1 MPSDMESTREETP
14 LRSAE
19 EWLRLLL
26 AIAPEERER
35 RLATLGEREPRVAA
49 EVRGL
54 FAAEKDT
61 ASVFNAPAPAPGPRS
76 SRRAFAA
83 DLQPGDR
90 VGPYVILGI
99 LGQGGFGTVYQ
110 AEQREPFR
118 RTVALKVI
126 KAGFDTKEIIARFAS
141 ERQALARMDHPHIA
155 RVLDAGSTEAGRPY
169 FVMEHVPGTP
179 VTAFAD
185 EHRLTLGQRLQLF
198 TQACDAIAH
207 AHQKAILH
215 RDIKASNVLACFHD
229 GEPTVKV
236 IDFGIAKALTSDR
249 LTDLTFH
256 TAAGKVIGTWATMSP
271 EQAAGSADID
281 TRTDVYSLGVLLYE
295 LLAGVAPFDLKTLPR
310 SSDAELQRIIREVE
324 PPSPGARLTE
334 LDAAAR
340 ERLAEARSLRIAEL
354 RQSLAGEL
362 AWIPLKAMRKERDRR
377 YGSVLELKEDVENHR
392 AGRALIAGPESR
404 VYRLSKLAR
413 RHRAAL
419 GSAAAVLLALLVGLG
434 GTTAGLWQA
443 RQQAGLARAAEA
455 QATAERLW
463 AEEQRARAEDLAVSL
478 IWREL
483 LATHV
488 RSADRERLLP
498 ALQDHLGRA
507 LDGTRGSLDIFRGL
521 LPLVG
526 MTPPSATLDGDPAA
540 SAAPLSVLPL
550 VFLQVDSAGPWYP
563 LDGVDV
569 LPKPGDSLF
578 VTMLLDRPAELWIDI
593 VDPASGEV
601 LHEEKSGAE
610 PSLIATLKGPAGD
623 GRWRLPE
630 ALDGLSVMVG
640 TASLEQGGHHSKAG
654 TASLGI
660 LSIPSESQVEV
671 SRLWFENRSR

>member
-1 MPSDMESTREETP
+1 MPSDMEPTREETP
-14 LRSAE
+14 LRSAK
-19 EWLRLLL
+19 EWFRLLL
-26 AIAPEERER
+26 ALAPEERER
-35 RLATLGEREPRVAA
+35 RLVNLGDREPRVAA

-61 ASVFNAPAPAPGPRS
+61 ASVFNAPAPVPGPRS

-90 VGPYVILGI
+90 VGPYVILGV
-99 LGQGGFGTVYQ
+99 LGQGGFGTVYK

-295 LLAGVAPFDLKTLPR
+295 LLTGVAPFDLKTLAG
-310 SSDAELQRIIREVE
+310 SSDDEIQRIIREVA
-324 PPSPGARLTE
+324 PPSPGVRLTE

-340 ERLAEARSLRIAEL
+340 ERLAQARSLRIHEL
-354 RQSLAGEL
+354 HRSLKGEL
-362 AWIPLKAMRKERDRR
+362 AWIPLKAIRKERDRR
-377 YGSVLELKEDVENHR
+377 YTSVVELRDDIENHR

-404 VYRLSKLAR
+404 SYRLSKLLQ
-413 RHRAAL
+413 RHRTAL
-419 GSAAAVLLALLVGLG
+419 GSAAALFLVLLLGLA
-434 GTTAGLWQA
+434 GTTTGLQHA
-443 RQQAGLARAAEA
+443 RRQAGIARMAEARAESERTSAEK
-455 QATAERLW
+455 
-463 AEEQRARAEDLAVSL
+463 QRRQAEDLAVSL

-488 RSADRERLLP
+488 RSADRERFLP
-498 ALQDHLGRA
+498 ALQEHLGQA
-507 LDGTRGSLDIFRGL
+507 LGGSRGPLDVYREL

-526 MTPPSATLDGDPAA
+526 MAPPAVLDPDA
-540 SAAPLSVLPL
+540 SALPVDMLSVLPL
-550 VFLQVDSAGPWYP
+550 VFLQIDSHGPWYP
-563 LDGVDV
+563 LDGLDL
-569 LPKPGDSLF
+569 LPKPGDALF
-578 VTMLLDRPAELWIDI
+578 VTMLLDRPADLWID
-593 VDPASGEV
+593 VTDPSTGEV
-601 LHEEKSGAE
+601 LYEEKLAAE
-610 PSLIATLKGPAGD
+610 PSLIATLRGPSGD
-623 GRWRLPE
+623 GRWLLIEDRKEVLLTLRRSDRVRLPP
-630 ALDGLSVMVG
+630 
-640 TASLEQGGHHSKAG
+640 
-654 TASLGI
+654 
-660 LSIPSESQVEV
+660 IPSVELPVV
-671 SRLWFENRSR
+671 SVLKLGAKSFGELAHVQF

>member
-1 MPSDMESTREETP
+1 MEPTREETP

-19 EWLRLLL
+19 EWFRLLL
-26 AIAPEERER
+26 ALAPEERER
-35 RLATLGEREPRVAA
+35 RLVTLGEREPRVAA

-90 VGPYVILGI
+90 VGPYVILGV
-99 LGQGGFGTVYQ
+99 LGQGGFGTVYK

-295 LLAGVAPFDLKTLPR
+295 LLTGVAPFDLKTLAQ
-310 SSDAELQRIIREVE
+310 SSDDEVRRIIREVD
-324 PPSPGARLTE
+324 PPSPGARLTDLGPGE
-334 LDAAAR
+334 A
-340 ERLAEARSLRIAEL
+340 ERLAKARSLRIVDL
-354 RQSLAGEL
+354 QRSLKGEM
-362 AWIPLKAMRKERDRR
+362 AWIPLKAMRKERERR
-377 YGSVLELKEDVENHR
+377 YASVLELKEDIENFEE
-392 AGRALIAGPESR
+392 GNALIAGPESR
-404 VYRLSKLAR
+404 VYKIRKLDRPTPRGAGVSR
-413 RHRAAL
+413 VVMIAL
-419 GSAAAVLLALLVGLG
+419 ITGLTGSIWGWRVAQSANRVPPGLQAEVL
-434 GTTAGLWQA
+434 
-443 RQQAGLARAAEA
+443 AEN
-455 QATAERLW
+455 EK
-463 AEEQRARAEDLAVSL
+463 ARAEQAFSDLA
-478 IWREL
+478 
-483 LATHV
+483 
-488 RSADRERLLP
+488 
-498 ALQDHLGRA
+498 
-507 LDGTRGSLDIFRGL
+507 
-521 LPLVG
+521 
-526 MTPPSATLDGDPAA
+526 
-540 SAAPLSVLPL
+540 
-550 VFLQVDSAGPWYP
+550 
-563 LDGVDV
+563 
-569 LPKPGDSLF
+569 
-578 VTMLLDRPAELWIDI
+578 
-593 VDPASGEV
+593 SGKES
-601 LHEEKSGAE
+601 H
-610 PSLIATLKGPAGD
+610 
-623 GRWRLPE
+623 
-630 ALDGLSVMVG
+630 
-640 TASLEQGGHHSKAG
+640 QG
-654 TASLGI
+654 
-660 LSIPSESQVEV
+660 
-671 SRLWFENRSR
+671 